1 VNKKWKTIRV
11 SEEAYDLVKAV
22 ADDGGQNIGDVAGA
36 LLSDRVA
43 ALQESFE
50 SLAKEVKRS
59 EDVSELMEVLTS
71 PSSDVAL
78 RSSDVA
84 SPSSDVALQSED
96 DDDQDE
102 DNQDGM
108 SVGTKALLGGLV
120 IWALVGL
127 ARQKRNPT
135 GSY

>member
-1 VNKKWKTIRV
+1 MNKKWKTIRV